1 MVEVEHAAQ
10 PLATLHSTMAAV
22 RDGANTLQ
30 QLVSSSLMV
39 ALMMIVRNVIA

>member
-1 MVEVEHAAQ
+1 MVEVEHAAK

-22 RDGANTLQ
+22 SDGANTLQ

-39 ALMMIVRNVIA
+39 ALTMIVHDVVA